1 MTILKILFSKT
12 AKPLKTKDFFAN
24 ASFVWE
30 GRVLPMNY
38 TRMILFHY
46 TIESGKIQPNFG
58 SHLEHVEF
66 NEFFEDELYKVQKSL
81 GTVAKIR
88 SQLHGKVQQ
97 IGHWAAWVKASFLLE
112 KTNK

>member
-38 TRMILFHY
+38 TCIKLYLLIIAKPGPKCKHFF
-46 TIESGKIQPNFG
+46 SGGFDFFLPGGTGEGGREKISVTRKKVIDKWAGWAYNAGDNF
-58 SHLEHVEF
+58 
-66 NEFFEDELYKVQKSL
+66 
-81 GTVAKIR
+81 IR
-88 SQLHGKVQQ
+88 LNH
-97 IGHWAAWVKASFLLE
+97 
-112 KTNK
+112 